1 MSNSKLTEDKFLELI
16 NKAYA
21 GFNYMHLKTTE
32 ISYDERF
39 DSGACII
46 CKPFMQ
52 EICIC
57 CSSAMSL
64 MSLLNKSR
72 DDAELEDVMTSVSCN
87 CIIYLVTC
95 KRNIEWYIDNL
106 IVCMTE
112 ESVGKLIDE
121 YVSNMNA
128 IYQQLYD
135 VFDPYITDETRELI
149 QQLEDAFDHQDDD
162 DNDDLVT

>member
-1 MSNSKLTEDKFLELI
+1 MSDNKLTEDKFLELI

-39 DSGACII
+39 DSAVCTI
-46 CKPFMQ
+46 CKPFMS
-52 EICIC
+52 EICVC

-64 MSLLNKSR
+64 LSLLNKSR
-72 DDAELEDVMTSVSCN
+72 NDAELEEVMTSISCN
-87 CIIYLVTC
+87 CIIYLITC

-106 IVCMTE
+106 VVCMNE

-121 YVSNMNA
+121 YVKNMNS

-135 VFDPYITDETRELI
+135 VFDPYVTDETRELI

>member
-1 MSNSKLTEDKFLELI
+1 MSDNKLTEDKFLELI

-21 GFNYMHLKTTE
+21 GFNFMHLKTTE
-32 ISYDERF
+32 VSYDERF
-39 DSGACII
+39 DSAACTI

-52 EICIC
+52 EICVC

-64 MSLLNKSR
+64 LSLLNKSR

-95 KRNIEWYIDNL
+95 KRNIEWYVDNL
-106 IVCMTE
+106 VVCMTE

-121 YVSNMNA
+121 YVGNMNA

-135 VFDPYITDETRELI
+135 TFDPYVTDETRELI
-149 QQLEDAFDHQDDD
+149 KQLEDAFDHQDDD
-162 DNDDLVT
+162 DDDDLVA

>member
-1 MSNSKLTEDKFLELI
+1 MSNSKLTEDKFLKLI

-46 CKPFMQ
+46 CKPFMS

-57 CSSAMSL
+57 CSSAMSIL
-64 MSLLNKSR
+64 SLLNKSR

-95 KRNIEWYIDNL
+95 KRNIEWFVDNL
-106 IVCMTE
+106 VVCMTE
-112 ESVGKLIDE
+112 DSVGKLIDE
-121 YVSNMNA
+121 YVGNMNA

-135 VFDPYITDETRELI
+135 TFDPYVTDETRELI
-149 QQLEDAFDHQDDD
+149 KQLEDAFDHQDDAD
-162 DNDDLVT
+162 DDDLVA

>member
-1 MSNSKLTEDKFLELI
+1 MSDNKLTEDKFLELV

-21 GFNYMHLKTTE
+21 GFNFMHLKTTE

-39 DSGACII
+39 DSAVCTI
-46 CKPFMQ
+46 CKPFMS
-52 EICIC
+52 EICVC

-64 MSLLNKSR
+64 LSLLNKSR

-95 KRNIEWYIDNL
+95 KRNIEWYVDNL
-106 IVCMTE
+106 VVCMTE
-112 ESVGKLIDE
+112 DSVGKLIDE
-121 YVSNMNA
+121 YVGNMNT

-135 VFDPYITDETRELI
+135 TFDPYVTDETRELI
-149 QQLEDAFDHQDDD
+149 KQLEDAFDHQDDD
-162 DNDDLVT
+162 NDDDLVA

>member
-1 MSNSKLTEDKFLELI
+1 MSDNKLTEDKFLELI

-21 GFNYMHLKTTE
+21 GFNFMHLKTTE
-32 ISYDERF
+32 VSYDERF
-39 DSGACII
+39 DSAVCTI

-52 EICIC
+52 EICVC

-64 MSLLNKSR
+64 LSLLNKSR

-95 KRNIEWYIDNL
+95 KRNIEWYVDNL
-106 IVCMTE
+106 VVCMTE
-112 ESVGKLIDE
+112 DSVGKLIDE
-121 YVSNMNA
+121 YVGNMNT

-135 VFDPYITDETRELI
+135 TFDPYVTDETRELI
-149 QQLEDAFDHQDDD
+149 KQLEDAFDHQDDD
-162 DNDDLVT
+162 DDDDLVA